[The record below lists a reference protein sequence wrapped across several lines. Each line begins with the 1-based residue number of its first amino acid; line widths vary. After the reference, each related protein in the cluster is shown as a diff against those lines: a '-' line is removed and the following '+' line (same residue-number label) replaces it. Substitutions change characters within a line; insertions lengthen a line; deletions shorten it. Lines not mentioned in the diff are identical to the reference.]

1 MPAATEG
8 AAAPA
13 TPPQAQTALPAAAQT
28 RYAASLTAWLRAH
41 ARYPALARIRGWQ
54 GVVKIRLRHTGSPG
68 GTAVAIAASSGHEL
82 LDRQALALVKQALEA
97 QPPPEDG
104 ERDFDLVVPVI
115 FRLDG
120 R

>member
-1 MPAATEG
+1 MPAAAET

-13 TPPQAQTALPAAAQT
+13 IPSTEAALPAAVQI

-54 GVVKIRLRHTGSPG
+54 GVVKIRLQQGAGQG
-68 GTAVAIAASSGHEL
+68 GTAVSIAASSGHEL

-97 QPPPEDG
+97 QPPPGDG